1 MNAQQLSI
9 DVDLNSNV
17 EELSLCESVKKTS
30 YYQSRKLPFVY
41 LIGRYRSYMRLQ
53 ITNTEDEVF
62 NQLQALHVNKSC
74 GPDGVPNTIIQM
86 IATFLKEPLTKIFN
100 KSRGEISVSL
110 EAC

>member
-1 MNAQQLSI
+1 MRVSQKDIL
-9 DVDLNSNV
+9 
-17 EELSLCESVKKTS
+17 
-30 YYQSRKLPFVY
+30 LPEQEAPFC
-41 LIGRYRSYMRLQ
+41 LPDREIPILHD
-53 ITNTEDEVF
+53 ITITEDEVF